1 MTATPD
7 FSIAQ
12 IVGCIALCFGVTA
25 FQMRT
30 RVAVLAVMA
39 TANAFW
45 ALHFLLLGAYTG
57 AALNLVSIMRN
68 AAFMRWKDRCP
79 GPLLPTL
86 VITVLAGA
94 AAATWRGPLSGVALA
109 AASCGTIAFWQ
120 RHPRN
125 TRRWSLL
132 SSPLWLTHN
141 ALQGSYPGVIIEVL
155 VMGSILIGMWR
166 HDRRPRA

>member
-1 MTATPD
+1 MSATPD

-12 IVGCIALCFGVTA
+12 FVGCIALAFGVSA

-30 RVAVLAVMA
+30 RVSVLAVMA

-57 AALNLVSIMRN
+57 AALNLVSIARN
-68 AAFMRWKDRCP
+68 AMFMRWKDRYP
-79 GPLLPTL
+79 GPLLPAV
-86 VITVLAGA
+86 VIAVLAGA
-94 AAATWRGPLSGVALA
+94 AIATWRGPLSGVALTA
-109 AASCGTIAFWQ
+109 AVCATIAFWQ

-141 ALQGSYPGVIIEVL
+141 ALQGSYPGIIIEVL
-155 VMGSILIGMWR
+155 VLGSILIGMWR
-166 HDRRPRA
+166 HDRQQ